1 MTARSAGSASHPD
14 EPRRSRICS
23 HIESGRSFGIV
34 CAHRG
39 DLPAAENTMRL
50 GALKERVRGAG
61 HGFIEI
67 RCAKHATQEVVS
79 EGLLFVPGVQRASIA
94 SFGEACEQHA
104 VLFKDD
110 AELSLVGTS
119 ASSGVGKVLMSY
131 AHGEQGDVGSAMEAI
146 RHFCTGLLQSS
157 RAGEGLVFD
166 VQEREP
172 WSFNQ
177 AAYSNRGEKP
187 GWITVSSGSEAKR

>member
-1 MTARSAGSASHPD
+1 MTSRSD
-14 EPRRSRICS
+14 ESDGIRNESKVSRVHS
-23 HIESGRSFGIV
+23 HIQSGRSFGMV
-34 CAHRG
+34 
-39 DLPAAENTMRL
+39 
-50 GALKERVRGAG
+50 GALSSDRSSSVNTKRHESLARRIRDSG
-61 HGFIEI
+61 HGVIEV
-67 RCAKHATQEVVS
+67 RCVHCVDQGVMR
-79 EGLLFVPGVQRASIA
+79 EGLLFVPGVSRNTIMKI
-94 SFGEACEQHA
+94 GEACEQHA

-131 AHGEQGDVGSAMEAI
+131 AHGEQGDIGSAMEAI

-172 WSFNQ
+172 LSFNQ

-187 GWITVSSGSEAKR
+187 GWITVSSGSEPTR